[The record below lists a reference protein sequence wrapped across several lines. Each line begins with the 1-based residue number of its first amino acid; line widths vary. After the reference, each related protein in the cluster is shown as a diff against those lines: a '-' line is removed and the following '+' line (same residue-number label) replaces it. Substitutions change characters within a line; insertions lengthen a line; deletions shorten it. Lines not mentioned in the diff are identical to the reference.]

1 MRRRQC
7 TVAHRLSAT
16 LMPSCHAVL
25 HIFLATHRTA
35 LIERCRLMVG
45 HRSEPKAT
53 DVELQHGIPI
63 FLDQLIETL
72 RIEQTSEQMQ
82 GFKASGIPGGGAASE
97 IGISATLHGRELL
110 KRGFTLEQVVRDYG
124 DLCQAITNLA
134 FELKSPIA
142 VDEFGTFNR
151 CLDNAIAGAVTEYAH
166 EQSSIAAEEGLQ
178 ALNTRLGLLSHE
190 LRNLVHTAT
199 LAVSA
204 IKTGN
209 VGLTGAT
216 GAVLDRCLL
225 GLRNLVD
232 RSLAEV
238 RVTAG
243 LPARRQLISLADFI
257 AEVEIP
263 AALEARTKECQ
274 FTVPEVDK
282 RLAIEVDR
290 DMMSSA
296 VGNLLQNAFKFTQ
309 RRSAV
314 TLHAYAAADRIL
326 VDVEDHCGGLPP
338 GDMVRLFRPFHQNGE
353 DRSGLGLGLDICR
366 RSVQANDGTIRVRD
380 VPGVGCVFTIEL
392 PRHVLPPI
400 PAPGDHRNRETAR
413 SN

>member
-1 MRRRQC
+1 M
-7 TVAHRLSAT
+7 
-16 LMPSCHAVL
+16 L

-35 LIERCRLMVG
+35 LIDRCRLMVG
-45 HRSEPKAT
+45 HRTEPKAT

-63 FLDQLIETL
+63 FLDQLIKTL
-72 RIEQTSEQMQ
+72 RIEQTSEPMQ
-82 GFKASGIPGGGAASE
+82 SRKVSGITGGGAVSE
-97 IGISATLHGRELL
+97 IGTSAILHGRELL

-134 FELKSPIA
+134 FELKYPIE
-142 VDEFGTFNR
+142 VDEFRTFNR
-151 CLDNAIAGAVTEYAH
+151 CLDSAIAGAVTEYAH
-166 EQSSIAAEEGLQ
+166 EQTSIAAEEGLQ

-204 IKTGN
+204 LKTGN

-243 LPARRQLISLADFI
+243 LPARRQLISLADFV
-257 AEVEIP
+257 AEIEIP
-263 AALEARTKECQ
+263 AALEARAKECQ
-274 FTVPEVDK
+274 LAVPEVD
-282 RLAIEVDR
+282 RHLAIDVDR
-290 DMMSSA
+290 DMISSA
-296 VGNLLQNAFKFTQ
+296 VGNLLQNAFKFTH
-309 RRSAV
+309 RSSVV

-326 VDVEDHCGGLPP
+326 LDVMDHCGGLPA
-338 GDMVRLFRPFHQNGE
+338 GDTANLFKPFNQGSD

-366 RSVQANDGTIRVRD
+366 RSVEANDGSVRVKD
-380 VPGVGCVFTIEL
+380 VPGVGCIFTIEL
-392 PRHVLPPI
+392 PRHAVI
-400 PAPGDHRNRETAR
+400 
-413 SN
+413 

>member
-1 MRRRQC
+1 
-7 TVAHRLSAT
+7 
-16 LMPSCHAVL
+16 VL

-35 LIERCRLMVG
+35 LIDRCRLMVG
-45 HRSEPKAT
+45 HRIEPKAT
-53 DVELQHGIPI
+53 DVELLHGIPI
-63 FLDQLIETL
+63 FLDQLIKTL
-72 RIEQTSEQMQ
+72 RIEQTSEPMQ
-82 GFKASGIPGGGAASE
+82 SRKVSGITGGGAASE
-97 IGISATLHGRELL
+97 IGTSATLHGRELL

-134 FELKSPIA
+134 FELKYPIE
-142 VDEFGTFNR
+142 VDEFRTFNR
-151 CLDNAIAGAVTEYAH
+151 CLDSAIAGAVTEYAH
-166 EQSSIAAEEGLQ
+166 EQTSIAAEEGLQ

-204 IKTGN
+204 LKTGN

-243 LPARRQLISLADFI
+243 LPARRQLISLADFV
-257 AEVEIP
+257 AEIEIP
-263 AALEARTKECQ
+263 AALEARAKECRL
-274 FTVPEVDK
+274 TVPEVD
-282 RLAIEVDR
+282 RHLAIDVDR
-290 DMMSSA
+290 DMISSA
-296 VGNLLQNAFKFTQ
+296 VGNLLQNAFKFTH
-309 RRSAV
+309 RSSVV
-314 TLHAYAAADRIL
+314 TLHAYAAADRIRL
-326 VDVEDHCGGLPP
+326 DVKDHCGGLPS
-338 GDMVRLFRPFHQNGE
+338 GDTAQLCKPFNQSGD

-366 RSVQANDGTIRVRD
+366 RSVEANDGSVHVRD

-392 PRHVLPPI
+392 PRHAMV
-400 PAPGDHRNRETAR
+400 
-413 SN
+413 